1 MATTRRH
8 ALFTALAAG
17 HLMLVACGAAGFAP
31 WAKSGPP
38 GDALRW
44 YGTVTEAGN
53 GYGYFAPVVGMPSR
67 VTFVLTDDVGRAW
80 TDSLASSA
88 SSPEARLR
96 IGTIALSAADPE
108 LRPRLAASWAATMFG
123 RHPSAR
129 QVVVR
134 VETYVLPPMENC
146 RAGDEPWWEPVYEAT
161 FRRAAGAER

>member
-1 MATTRRH
+1 MAMTRRH

-17 HLMLVACGAAGFAP
+17 HLLLVACGATGFAP
-31 WAKSGPP
+31 WAGSGPP
-38 GDALRW
+38 GDVLRW

-67 VTFVLTDDVGRAW
+67 VTFELSDDAGRTW
-80 TDSLASSA
+80 TDALAGGA

-96 IGTIALSAADPE
+96 IGTIALSAGDPE

-123 RHPSAR
+123 RHPAAR

-134 VETYVLPPMENC
+134 IEVYELPPMEYC
-146 RAGDEPWWEPVYEAT
+146 RTGHEPRWELVYEAT
-161 FRRAAGAER
+161 FRRSAGEEK